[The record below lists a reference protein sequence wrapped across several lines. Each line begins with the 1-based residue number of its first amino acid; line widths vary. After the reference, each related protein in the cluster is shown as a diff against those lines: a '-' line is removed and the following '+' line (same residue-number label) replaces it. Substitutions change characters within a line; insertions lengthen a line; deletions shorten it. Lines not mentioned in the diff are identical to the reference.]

1 MANRKADKAA
11 KPGKGAPKA
20 KGGAPRAKAAGAPA
34 PDGDAELL
42 AQLLQL
48 QERTAAVGKQI
59 RAIGE
64 LVTTVT
70 REATITAA
78 EIVEQM
84 GAAAD
89 AESAEPPPV
98 AARPRRRRPP
108 AG

>member
-11 KPGKGAPKA
+11 KPGKGGPKA
-20 KGGAPRAKAAGAPA
+20 KRGGAPA
-34 PDGDAELL
+34 PDPDAELL
-42 AQLLQL
+42 AQLLEL
-48 QERTAAVGKQI
+48 QERTAAVGRQI
-59 RAIGE
+59 RAIGD
-64 LVTTVT
+64 LVSTVT

-78 EIVEQM
+78 EIVEKM

-108 AG
+108 AR